1 MNPFNLNNP
10 ILNTD
15 SYKASHGSFQ
25 YPKGMSFG
33 SWYIESRGG
42 ESNFVR
48 FFGLQ
53 AYLMAYL
60 SKGVSVADV
69 EEAKGFF
76 ATHGLPFPYQ
86 DWLYVARE
94 LGGKLPVRVR
104 AVPEGAIIP
113 VHNPLVI
120 VESTDPRLPWL
131 PGWLETS
138 LLRAVWYPTTV
149 CTVSWEIR
157 GIIREYLDKTA
168 DDPADELPF
177 KLHDFGARGV
187 SSLESAGLGGAAH
200 LVNFMG
206 SDTVTGILFARNY
219 YGAEM
224 AAYSIPA
231 MEHSTVTSFGREGET
246 QAYRQMIEAFGKPG
260 ALFAMVIDSYNRE
273 NAVSHII
280 GEELRD
286 EIVNSGATAVIR
298 PDSGDPP
305 FVVLRTVQQ
314 LEAKFGTTLNT
325 KGYKVLKGVRVI
337 QGDGI
342 NAASIRKILFLLEQ
356 WGYSASNVAFGMG
369 GALLQAPGRDTQKF
383 AQKLHLVTVDGNTYG
398 VSKSPMDDASKTSK
412 KGRLDV
418 IKDER
423 GIRTVELEADQNAHH
438 PKSILQTVF
447 ENGEI
452 VKRYTWEEVRNNG

>member
-1 MNPFNLNNP
+1 MNFNLNNL
-10 ILNTD
+10 ILSVD
-15 SYKASHGSFQ
+15 SYKASHYAQ
-25 YPKGMSFG
+25 YPKDLSFA

-42 ESNFVR
+42 DSNFVR

-53 AYLMAYL
+53 AFLMEYL
-60 SKGVSVADV
+60 SKGVSVQDV
-69 EEAKGFF
+69 EEAKAFF
-76 ATHGLPFPYQ
+76 KPHGLPFPHEQWMYIAQ
-86 DWLYVARE
+86 DLN
-94 LGGKLPVRVR
+94 GKLPLRLR
-104 AVPEGAIIP
+104 SVPEGSVIP

-120 VESTDPRLPWL
+120 IESTDPKVPWL
-131 PGWLETS
+131 PGWLETAV
-138 LLRAVWYPTTV
+138 LRAVWYPTTV

-157 GIIREYLDKTA
+157 SIIREALEKTA
-168 DDPADELPF
+168 DDPVAELPF

-206 SDTVTGILFARNY
+206 SDTVTGVLYARNY
-219 YGAEM
+219 YGAQM

-231 MEHSTVTSFGREGET
+231 MEHSTVTSFGPEHES

-273 NAVSHII
+273 NAVTHII
-280 GEELRD
+280 GDELHD
-286 EIVNSGATAVIR
+286 LIVKSGATPVIR

-305 FVVLRTVQQ
+305 FIVLRTVQT
-314 LEAKFGTTLNT
+314 LEAKFGATVNA
-325 KGYKVLKGVRVI
+325 KGFKVLNGIRVI

-342 NAASIRKILFLLEQ
+342 NAGSIRKILFLLEQ

-369 GALLQAPGRDTQKF
+369 GALLQQPGRDTQKF

-398 VSKSPMDDASKTSK
+398 VSKSPIDDASKTSK

-418 IKDER
+418 IRDQR
-423 GIRTVELEADQNAHH
+423 GIRTVELEADEKAHH

-452 VKRYTWEEVRNNG
+452 LKKYTWEEVRGNG

>member
-1 MNPFNLNNP
+1 MFNAKNL
-10 ILNTD
+10 ILNVD
-15 SYKASHGSFQ
+15 SYKASHWRQ
-25 YPKGMSFG
+25 YPKDMTFG

-42 ESNFVR
+42 DSNFVR

-53 AYLMAYL
+53 AFLMEYL
-60 SKGVSVADV
+60 SKGVTIADV
-69 EEAKGFF
+69 EEAQTFF
-76 ATHGLPFPYQ
+76 AAHGVPFPYE
-86 DWLYVARE
+86 DWMYIARD

-104 AVPEGAIIP
+104 AVPEGSVIP

-131 PGWLETS
+131 PGWLETA

-149 CTVSWEIR
+149 CTMSWEIR
-157 GIIREYLDKTA
+157 GIIQAALEKTA
-168 DDPADELPF
+168 DDPAAELPF

-187 SSLESAGLGGAAH
+187 SSLESAGLGGMAH

-206 SDTVTGILFARNY
+206 SDTVTGVLFARNY

-231 MEHSTVTSFGREGET
+231 MEHSTVTSFGREGERR
-246 QAYRQMIEAFGKPG
+246 AYAQMIDAYGKPG
-260 ALFAMVIDSYNRE
+260 KIFAMVIDSYNRE
-273 NAVSHII
+273 HAVSQII
-280 GEELRD
+280 GQELRGA
-286 EIVNSGATAVIR
+286 IVASGATAVIR

-314 LEAKFGTTLNT
+314 LEAKFGVTVNA
-325 KGYKVLKGVRVI
+325 KGFKVLKHVRVI

-383 AQKLHLVTVDGNTYG
+383 AQKLHLVSVDGLTYG
-398 VSKSPMDDASKTSK
+398 VSKSPIDDVGKTSK

-423 GIRTVELEADQNAHH
+423 GVRTVELEADENAHH
-438 PKSILQTVF
+438 PQSILHTVF
-447 ENGEI
+447 ENGELL
-452 VKRYTWEEVRNNG
+452 KRFSWEEVRGNG